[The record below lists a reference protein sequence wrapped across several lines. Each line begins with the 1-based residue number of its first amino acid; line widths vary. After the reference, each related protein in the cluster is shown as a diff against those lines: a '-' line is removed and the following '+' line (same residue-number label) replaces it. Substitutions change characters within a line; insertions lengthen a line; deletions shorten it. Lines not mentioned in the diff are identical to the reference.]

1 MLGICCLRRA
11 ATMAPMN
18 TKTNTTTPSTN
29 KKLLVLA
36 IPTFGQLIA
45 EPTFVLIDTAIV
57 GHVSDSAL
65 AGLSLGS
72 TIVLTAVGL
81 CVFLAYST
89 TSQVARL
96 FGAGRKREGLQAGMN
111 SLWLSLSIGLV
122 LAVLLF
128 VFAELLCSFLGGKG
142 ETLQQATI
150 YTQMVLLGV
159 PGMLLVYASNGIFRG
174 LQKVNITLVAA
185 VSGAALN
192 TVLDILFVIVWG
204 WGIAGSGIATAIAQW
219 FMGIFLLVPA
229 LRWIVQGG
237 ASLKPSASGI
247 VSAGSDGFPL
257 FVRTLALRLA
267 LVASVM
273 AAASMSTEILAAYQV
288 VNAAWN
294 FTVNALDSIA
304 IAGQTLV
311 GAELGAQAYDRARN
325 LTKETARAGFIAGI
339 IIGVVFAMLGL
350 VAGSLFSPNPAIQ
363 TLVTTGMIVV
373 GILMPLQG
381 WMWALDGI
389 LIGAGDFR
397 YLAFTCGASALVHIA
412 ALVVLVFAIG
422 PYLPDD
428 LARIAALWL
437 VMGVFLMGC
446 RGIANGL
453 RAKGDT
459 WIKNAVL

>member
-1 MLGICCLRRA
+1 
-11 ATMAPMN
+11 MAPMN
-18 TKTNTTTPSTN
+18 TKMNTKTPSIN

-57 GHVSDSAL
+57 GHVSDPAL

-96 FGAGRKREGLQAGMN
+96 FGAGRKHEGLQAGMN
-111 SLWLSLSIGLV
+111 SLWLSLSIGLL

-128 VFAELLCSFLGGKG
+128 VFAKPLCSFLGGKG

-185 VSGAALN
+185 VSGAVLN

-237 ASLKPSASGI
+237 ASLKPSVSGI

-273 AAASMSTEILAAYQV
+273 AAASMGTEVLAAYQV

-363 TLVTTGMIVV
+363 ALVTTGMIVV

-397 YLAFTCGASALVHIA
+397 YLAFTCGVSALVHIA

>member
-18 TKTNTTTPSTN
+18 TKMNTKTPSIN

-57 GHVSDSAL
+57 GHVSDPAL

-96 FGAGRKREGLQAGMN
+96 FGAGRKHEGLQAGMN
-111 SLWLSLSIGLV
+111 SLWLSLSIGLL

-128 VFAELLCSFLGGKG
+128 VFAEPLCSFLGGKG

-185 VSGAALN
+185 VSGAVLN

-237 ASLKPSASGI
+237 ASLKPSVSGI

-273 AAASMSTEILAAYQV
+273 AAASMGTEVLAAYQV

-311 GAELGAQAYDRARN
+311 GAE
-325 LTKETARAGFIAGI
+325 
-339 IIGVVFAMLGL
+339 
-350 VAGSLFSPNPAIQ
+350 
-363 TLVTTGMIVV
+363 
-373 GILMPLQG
+373 
-381 WMWALDGI
+381 
-389 LIGAGDFR
+389 FR
-397 YLAFTCGASALVHIA
+397 CPSV
-412 ALVVLVFAIG
+412 
-422 PYLPDD
+422 
-428 LARIAALWL
+428 
-437 VMGVFLMGC
+437 
-446 RGIANGL
+446 
-453 RAKGDT
+453 
-459 WIKNAVL
+459 